1 MSLYDN
7 YQTFYDFKLS
17 KMTFKELNKKAIE
30 DDEWIPDDIPE
41 DD

>member
-1 MSLYDN
+1 
-7 YQTFYDFKLS
+7 
-17 KMTFKELNKKAIE
+17 MTFKELNKKAIE